1 MSRVANVIRSWL
13 DVHYLEAQDVEVLD
27 DVEEFA
33 STTLLQNGSELL
45 SRQLV
50 SLVQRRVRQTFHKKG

>member
-1 MSRVANVIRSWL
+1 MSNVIRSWL

-33 STTLLQNGSELL
+33 ATTLLQNGSELM
-45 SRQLV
+45 SRQLIT
-50 SLVQRRVRQTFHKKG
+50 LVQRRVSSP